1 LSFLLSQPQQVFC
14 PWCSSFDVWSFKEK
28 LQESRVA
35 DTVINRCPDRG
46 DVFRVRASCN
56 EAAVALKAMKL
67 LDCSPLVDYKIMT
80 AVDG

>member
-1 LSFLLSQPQQVFC
+1 
-14 PWCSSFDVWSFKEK
+14 
-28 LQESRVA
+28 
-35 DTVINRCPDRG
+35 VINRCPDRG
-46 DVFRVRASCN
+46 DVFRVRASCD

>member
-1 LSFLLSQPQQVFC
+1 
-14 PWCSSFDVWSFKEK
+14 
-28 LQESRVA
+28 
-35 DTVINRCPDRG
+35 VINRCPDRG

-80 AVDG
+80 AVDCRKHTEAISKCLLHEVIIREFLTCT